1 MINSR
6 GCDIIIKQIENALSF
21 LQEKNYQIK
30 QIKFKNKIEYIA
42 FKTNDYNRWLLIHI
56 CNEHFIKEFK
66 RNYEYC
72 SISMDGLIWSYNAV
86 TDLTVKSI
94 TDYINIMNIYR
105 DKTDITDDNEYN
117 RYLFDFF
124 YCNGY
129 EIL

>member
-1 MINSR
+1 
-6 GCDIIIKQIENALSF
+6 
-21 LQEKNYQIK
+21 
-30 QIKFKNKIEYIA
+30 
-42 FKTNDYNRWLLIHI
+42 
-56 CNEHFIKEFK
+56 
-66 RNYEYC
+66 
-72 SISMDGLIWSYNAV
+72 MDGIIWSYNAV

-94 TDYINIMNIYR
+94 TDYINTMNIYR